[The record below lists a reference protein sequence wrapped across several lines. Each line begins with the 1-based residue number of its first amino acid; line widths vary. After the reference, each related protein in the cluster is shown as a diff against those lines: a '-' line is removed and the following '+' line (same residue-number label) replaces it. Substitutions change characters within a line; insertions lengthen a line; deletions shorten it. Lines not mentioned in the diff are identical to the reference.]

1 MDKNNGIVQHD
12 VNTTANRL
20 SEACSLGLAWFTGY
34 IFDIG
39 HPCCDWLTLVKNWS
53 KQGIY

>member
-1 MDKNNGIVQHD
+1 MASDMDKNNGIVQHG

-20 SEACSLGLAWFTGY
+20 SEACSLGLAWLTGY

-39 HPCCDWLTLVKNWS
+39 HPCYD
-53 KQGIY
+53 